1 MFRIVSS
8 LYDIVGIYE
17 VIEALFI
24 FGTIVAGI
32 WMLIEFFEDDIK
44 KRKKRWEIISMAAT
58 VCLIILSI
66 GYYYH
71 SRVIKYRVVLNDGY
85 KYEDLLNDY
94 DVINTEGEIY
104 TIVEKDNDTR

>member
-8 LYDIVGIYE
+8 LYDVVGIYA
-17 VIEALFI
+17 VIEMWFI
-24 FGTIVAGI
+24 FGAIVAGI
-32 WMLIEFFEDDIK
+32 WMLIEFVEDDT
-44 KRKKRWEIISMAAT
+44 KKRWKIISTAAT
-58 VCLIILSI
+58 VCLVILSI

-71 SRVIKYRVVLNDGY
+71 SRVIEYRVVLNDGY

-104 TIVEKDNDTR
+104 TIVEEDNSR

>member
-8 LYDIVGIYE
+8 LYDVVGIYA
-17 VIEALFI
+17 VIEVLFI
-24 FGTIVAGI
+24 FGAIAAGI
-32 WMLIEFFEDDIK
+32 WMLIEFFEGDIK
-44 KRKKRWEIISMAAT
+44 KRWKIISMAAT
-58 VCLIILSI
+58 ICLVILSI

-71 SRVIKYRVVLNDGY
+71 SRVIEYRVVLNDGY

-104 TIVEKDNDTR
+104 TIVKEDKYE

>member
-8 LYDIVGIYE
+8 LYDVVGIYA
-17 VIEALFI
+17 VIEVLFI
-24 FGTIVAGI
+24 FGAIAAGI
-32 WMLIEFFEDDIK
+32 WMLIEFSFEDDIK
-44 KRKKRWEIISMAAT
+44 KRWKIISMAAT

>member
-8 LYDIVGIYE
+8 LYDVVGIYA
-17 VIEALFI
+17 VIETWFI
-24 FGTIVAGI
+24 FGAIVTGI
-32 WMLIEFFEDDIK
+32 WMLINFVEDDIK
-44 KRKKRWEIISMAAT
+44 KRWKIISTAAT
-58 VCLIILSI
+58 VCLVILSI

-71 SRVIKYRVVLNDGY
+71 SRVIEYRVVLNDGY

-104 TIVEKDNDTR
+104 TIVEEDNYDE

>member
-8 LYDIVGIYE
+8 LYDVVGIYA
-17 VIEALFI
+17 VIEVLFI
-24 FGTIVAGI
+24 FGAIAAGI
-32 WMLIEFFEDDIK
+32 WMLVEFSFEDDT
-44 KRKKRWEIISMAAT
+44 KKRWKIISMAAT

-104 TIVEKDNDTR
+104 TIVEKDNYE